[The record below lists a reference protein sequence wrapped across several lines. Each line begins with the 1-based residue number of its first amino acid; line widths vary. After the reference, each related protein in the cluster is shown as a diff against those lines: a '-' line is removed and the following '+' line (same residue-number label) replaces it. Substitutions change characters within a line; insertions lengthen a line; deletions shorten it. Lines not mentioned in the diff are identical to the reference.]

1 MVALEHGQTECVEAL
16 LPLTTSPDQRCAAG
30 LPCLHRAACRGLSAC
45 VKLLLDA
52 KASVDLTDGE
62 EQTPLHAACHAGQ
75 PVCAPLPPHHQHRS
89 PPPTSP
95 DLR

>member
-1 MVALEHGQTECVEAL
+1 MVALENGQTECVEAL

-30 LPCLHRAACRGLSAC
+30 LPCLHRAARRGLSAC
-45 VKLLLDA
+45 VKLLLEA

-75 PVCAPLPPHHQHRS
+75 PVCAPPPLHHQHRS